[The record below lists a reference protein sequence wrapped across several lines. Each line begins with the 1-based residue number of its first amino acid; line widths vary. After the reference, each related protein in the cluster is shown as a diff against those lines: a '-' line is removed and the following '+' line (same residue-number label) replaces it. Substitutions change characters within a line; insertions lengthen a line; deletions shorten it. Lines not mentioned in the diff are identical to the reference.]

1 MWDDLRKRVN
11 ESPTRPPLPHHD
23 DPKRRTKCF
32 LTTDDVTDIL
42 QRYEAGETTQQV
54 GTRYDISKTRVAIIL
69 REQGVTIRRGGLT
82 DNQIS
87 QAATLYAAG
96 HSLARLGARFNVSHT
111 TVAAALKRQG
121 IQLRPR
127 PGRKR

>member
-11 ESPTRPPLPHHD
+11 ESPTRRPLPHHD

-54 GTRYDISKTRVAIIL
+54 GTRYGVIR
-69 REQGVTIRRGGLT
+69 QGDG
-82 DNQIS
+82 
-87 QAATLYAAG
+87 
-96 HSLARLGARFNVSHT
+96 T
-111 TVAAALKRQG
+111 TV
-121 IQLRPR
+121 
-127 PGRKR
+127 